1 MDNKKQKFKKDEFDL
16 LVGKIKK
23 NKKLNNSEN
32 LSNTQNI
39 LGPIVKSSSIN
50 IKKLDI
56 DDSTNSD
63 STTDDSDNNI
73 DDTTTSDSTSN
84 DDKKRREKKK
94 QKDKEKIKKNKD
106 KVKSKEIKEKKSKRS
121 KKQEKNE
128 YKNTV
133 INQSQKLVNPAKMK
147 NNFRNRSRNFNNNN
161 NNPVFVDP
169 STVTF
174 TPIVNVP
181 AETKLEEVKNFTVNS
196 DLPLESNQIN
206 TTDVNNTVI
215 ERFINLDY
223 NIHNSDNISI
233 ENSINIV
240 DVKDDKIEICTVN
253 MPSNVANGTFI
264 ELINI
269 SQYIKLYE
277 IKSNYNIKRSQ
288 KIEDNLYQLSS
299 LQNIKF
305 IFHNDEWI
313 SIF

>member
-32 LSNTQNI
+32 VSNTQQNI
-39 LGPIVKSSSIN
+39 LGPIVKSSIN

-56 DDSTNSD
+56 DNSTDSDPSL
-63 STTDDSDNNI
+63 DDSDSSI
-73 DDTTTSDSTSN
+73 DDTTISDSTS
-84 DDKKRREKKK
+84 DDDRKRKEKKK
-94 QKDKEKIKKNKD
+94 QKDKEKSKKNKD
-106 KVKSKEIKEKKSKRS
+106 KVKSKEIKEKKSKKN
-121 KKQEKNE
+121 KKQEKSE
-128 YKNTV
+128 SKNIV
-133 INQSQKLVNPAKMK
+133 NQSQKLVNPAKIK
-147 NNFRNRSRNFNNNN
+147 NNFRNRSRNFNNTNN
-161 NNPVFVDP
+161 AVFVDP

-181 AETKLEEVKNFTVNS
+181 VEPKLEEVKNVTVNL

-206 TTDVNNTVI
+206 NIEVTNTVI
-215 ERFINLDY
+215 DRFINLDY
-223 NIHNSDNISI
+223 NIHNSDNIII

-240 DVKDDKIEICTVN
+240 DVKDDKIEICTVH
-253 MPSNVANGTFI
+253 MPSSVANGTFI

-269 SQYIKLYE
+269 SQYIKFYE
-277 IKSNYNIKRSQ
+277 IKSNYNIKRSE
-288 KIEDNLYQLSS
+288 KIEDNIYKLSS